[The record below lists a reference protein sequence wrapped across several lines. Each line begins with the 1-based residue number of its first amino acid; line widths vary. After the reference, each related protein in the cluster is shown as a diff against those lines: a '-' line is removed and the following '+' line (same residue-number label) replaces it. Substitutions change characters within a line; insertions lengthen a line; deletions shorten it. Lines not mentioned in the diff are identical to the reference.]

1 MSAETLQTLQIT
13 AIALA
18 SLSGLFGVYFVLFVL
33 AVWSTYRQ
41 DTSSSKR
48 LRWVTIFLFL
58 VLLLHFITR
67 SLEFARARLQI
78 DTDEE
83 LLTWSIPLT
92 FLGNITATF
101 AALLSDGTLAWR
113 FYIVFG
119 RKKWALYIPAAA
131 VMTNTL
137 LCWSADFQHLGIY
150 ANKDFYLNTLL
161 PVTFDI
167 AIAWGWFIF
176 ANNTLMTGGILYK
189 IIWANRAMGGLH
201 KDRLRVSTTRKYN
214 TAIRAMIESA
224 FVTWLGILILEITSL
239 APAGHVTTAL
249 DVGYVMLDII
259 PIFFGISQ
267 SLITARLGLTREIGI
282 SDTNEYEL
290 SQASAARNPEWRTR
304 FAESGSHGDLSEA
317 KTVTVELTSTTY
329 VE

>member
-33 AVWSTYRQ
+33 AIWSTYRQ
-41 DTSSSKR
+41 NTLSSKR
-48 LRWVTIFLFL
+48 LRWITIFLFL
-58 VLLLHFITR
+58 DLLIHLTTR

-78 DTDEE
+78 DTDSEMLE
-83 LLTWSIPLT
+83 WSIPLT
-92 FLGNITATF
+92 FLGNITTTF

-119 RKKWALYIPAAA
+119 RKKWALYLPVAA

-137 LCWSADFQHLGIY
+137 LCWSADFQHLGAY
-150 ANKDFYLNTLL
+150 ANKDFYENTLL
-161 PVTFDI
+161 PVTRDI
-167 AIAWGWFIF
+167 TVAWGWFIF
-176 ANNTLMTGGILYK
+176 TNNTLMTGGILYK
-189 IIWANRAMGGLH
+189 IIWVNRLAGGMH
-201 KDRLRVSTTRKYN
+201 KNMLRMNTARKYN

-224 FVTWLGILILEITSL
+224 FVTWVGILILEITSL
-239 APAGHVTTAL
+239 APTGHVSTGL

-267 SLITARLGLTREIGI
+267 TLITARLGLTREAGN
-282 SDTNEYEL
+282 SDTNEYQL
-290 SQASAARNPEWRTR
+290 SQAGAHAEWRTR
-304 FAESGSHGDLSEA
+304 FAESSSQAELSEA
-317 KTVTVELTSTTY
+317 KTVTVEFTSTTY
-329 VE
+329 VG

>member
-1 MSAETLQTLQIT
+1 MSADTLQNLQIT

-33 AVWSTYRQ
+33 ALWSTYRQ
-41 DTSSSKR
+41 ATSSSKR
-48 LRWVTIFLFL
+48 LRWITIFLFL
-58 VLLLHFITR
+58 DLLLHFITR

-92 FLGNITATF
+92 FLGNITTTF

-119 RKKWALYIPAAA
+119 RKKWALYLPAAA
-131 VMTNTL
+131 VMMNTL

-150 ANKDFYLNTLL
+150 ANKDFYENTLL
-161 PVTFDI
+161 PVTLDI
-167 AIAWGWFIF
+167 TVAWGWFIF
-176 ANNTLMTGGILYK
+176 VNNTLMTGGILYK
-189 IIWANRAMGGLH
+189 IIWVNHAMGDLH
-201 KDRLRVSTTRKYN
+201 KDGIRVSTTRKHN
-214 TAIRAMIESA
+214 AAIRAMIESA

-239 APAGHVTTAL
+239 APTGHVTTAL

-259 PIFFGISQ
+259 PIFF
-267 SLITARLGLTREIGI
+267 
-282 SDTNEYEL
+282 
-290 SQASAARNPEWRTR
+290 ARNL
-304 FAESGSHGDLSEA
+304 AEPNHSSSGPDKGERDFG
-317 KTVTVELTSTTY
+317 Y
-329 VE
+329 Q

>member
-1 MSAETLQTLQIT
+1 MSADTFQNLQIT

-58 VLLLHFITR
+58 VLLLHYITR

-83 LLTWSIPLT
+83 LLKWTIPLR
-92 FLGNITATF
+92 FLGNVTATF

-119 RKKWALYIPAAA
+119 RKKWALYIPTVA
-131 VMTNTL
+131 VMTNTF
-137 LCWSADFQHLGIY
+137 LCWSADFQHLGVY
-150 ANKDFYLNTLL
+150 ANKDLYLNTLL

-167 AIAWGWFIF
+167 AVAWGWFIF
-176 ANNTLMTGGILYK
+176 VNNTLMTGGILYK
-189 IIWANRAMGGLH
+189 IIWANRLMGGLH
-201 KDRLRVSTTRKYN
+201 KDGLRVSTNRKYN
-214 TAIRAMIESA
+214 IAIRAMIESA

-249 DVGYVMLDII
+249 DAGYVMLDIV

-267 SLITARLGLTREIGI
+267 SLITARLGLTKEMGI

-290 SQASAARNPEWRTR
+290 SQGSAARNPEWRAR
-304 FAESGSHGDLSEA
+304 FAESGSQGDLSEA
-317 KTVTVELTSTTY
+317 KTVTVEFTSTTY